1 MKKIL
6 SFSALLLVGFILFLP
21 KSNLYYS
28 AENALASAHLY
39 LNNEKINERFFYL
52 DIREATLL
60 LDTMPIGSIEQI
72 KCIPLIL
79 FNRVT
84 VSGIEFSGEFASL
97 FPQGIDYLNFTY
109 TLIDPLT
116 VTIKGEGGFG
126 PVEGEIDMGERKLIL
141 LFNPSPILRTYP
153 LLLSKLH
160 TSNEGLV
167 YETSF

>member
-21 KSNLYYS
+21 KTNLYYS
-28 AENALASAHLY
+28 AEEALSSAHLY

-52 DIREATLL
+52 DIRDATLL
-60 LDTMPIGSIEQI
+60 LDTMPIGSVEQI
-72 KCIPLIL
+72 EFIPLIL

-84 VSGIEFSGEFASL
+84 VSGVEFSGEFASL
-97 FPQGIDYLNFTY
+97 FPQGIDQLNFTY
-109 TLIDPLT
+109 TLLHPLS

-126 PVEGEIDMGERKLIL
+126 PVDGEIDMREGKLTL
-141 LFNPSPILRTYP
+141 LFNPSPILRAYP

-160 TSNEGLV
+160 TSDKGLV